1 MLTPDLDIDLL
12 RAFVAVADEGGFT
25 AAADRLGRTQAAV
38 SLKIKRLEAALGKRV
53 LERSSRHLAL
63 TSDGE
68 VLLGYARRL
77 LALNDE
83 TLQRLGAP
91 AISGELRVGVAE
103 YFLPTHLPQALA
115 QFGRSH
121 PGVHV
126 QARVGFAQ
134 DLMAAFERGEL
145 DLVLTRR
152 EKGGGP
158 TGGDSGRLIWRDP
171 LVWVAAQGFDIAAD
185 RPLRLC
191 LLPSPCVYRTHGLA
205 ALDRIGRRWEATY
218 TAPSVLGVQ
227 AAALAGVGI
236 AVLSRS
242 AMIEG
247 LRELDEREGFPMLPE
262 LEVVVLGENGPA
274 AALAQPLIR
283 LILDSARLSLPQ
295 AA

>member
-12 RAFVAVADEGGFT
+12 RAFVAVADAGGFT

-38 SLKIKRLEAALGKRV
+38 SLKIKRLETSLGKRV

-91 AISGELRVGVAE
+91 AISGELRIGVAE
-103 YFLPTHLPQALA
+103 YFLPAHLPRALA

-121 PGVHV
+121 PCVHV

-134 DLMAAFERGEL
+134 DLTAAFERGEL

-158 TGGDSGRLIWRDP
+158 GRLIWRDP
-171 LVWVAAQGFDIAAD
+171 LVWVAAEDAAIAAD

-191 LLPSPCVYRTHGLA
+191 LLPAPCVYRTHGIA
-205 ALDRIGRRWEATY
+205 ALDRIGRRWEAAY

-227 AAALAGVGI
+227 AAALAGVGVAALSQS
-236 AVLSRS
+236 AVVP
-242 AMIEG
+242 G
-247 LRELDEREGFPMLPE
+247 LRVLGTKDFFPELPE
-262 LEVVVLGENGPA
+262 LEVVALGEDGA
-274 AALAQPLIR
+274 ASELAKPLIGA
-283 LILDSARLSLPQ
+283 ILDSVRTIQPR

>member
-12 RAFVAVADEGGFT
+12 RAFVAVADAGGFT

-38 SLKIKRLEAALGKRV
+38 SLKIKRLEASLGKRV
-53 LERSSRHLAL
+53 LERSSRYLAL

-91 AISGELRVGVAE
+91 AISGELRIGVAE
-103 YFLPTHLPQALA
+103 YFLPAHLPRALA

-134 DLMAAFERGEL
+134 DLTAAFERGEL

-158 TGGDSGRLIWRDP
+158 GRLIWRDP
-171 LVWVAAQGFDIAAD
+171 MVWVAAEDAQIAAD

-191 LLPSPCVYRTHGLA
+191 LLPAPCVYRTHGIA
-205 ALDRIGRRWEATY
+205 ALDRIGRRWEAAY

-227 AAALAGVGI
+227 AAALAGVGVAALSQS
-236 AVLSRS
+236 AVVP
-242 AMIEG
+242 G
-247 LRELDEREGFPMLPE
+247 LRVLGPQDFFPDLPE
-262 LEVVVLGENGPA
+262 LEVVVLGEDGPA
-274 AALAQPLIR
+274 SELAKPLIGA
-283 LILDSARLSLPQ
+283 ILDSVRTIMPR

>member
-1 MLTPDLDIDLL
+1 MLTPADLDIDLL

-25 AAADRLGRTQAAV
+25 AAADRLGRTQAAM
-38 SLKIKRLEAALGKRV
+38 SLKIKRLEATLGKRV

-63 TSDGE
+63 TPDGE

-91 AISGELRVGVAE
+91 AISGELKVGVAE

-134 DLMAAFERGEL
+134 DLTTAFERGEL

-152 EKGGGP
+152 ERGGGP
-158 TGGDSGRLIWRDP
+158 GRLIWRDP
-171 LVWVAAQGFDIAAD
+171 MVWVAAEGFDIAAE

-191 LLPSPCVYRTHGLA
+191 LLPHPCVYRTHGIA
-205 ALDRIGRRWEATY
+205 ALDRIGRRWEAAY

-227 AAALAGVGI
+227 AAALAGVGV
-236 AVLSRS
+236 AVLSRT
-242 AMIEG
+242 AMVDG
-247 LRELDEREGFPMLPE
+247 LRELDPSEGFPMLPE
-262 LEVVVLGENGPA
+262 LEVVVLGENGHA
-274 AALAQPLIR
+274 AALAQPLLR
-283 LILDSARLSLPQ
+283 LILDSARLALPQ

>member
-1 MLTPDLDIDLL
+1 MLTLDLDIDLL

-25 AAADRLGRTQAAV
+25 AAANRLGRTQAAV
-38 SLKIKRLEAALGKRV
+38 SLKIKRLEAAIGKRV

-63 TSDGE
+63 TSDGD

-83 TLQRLGAP
+83 TVQRLGAP
-91 AISGELRVGVAE
+91 AIAGELKVGVAE
-103 YFLPTHLPQALA
+103 YFLPAHLPQALA

-121 PGVHV
+121 PRVHV

-158 TGGDSGRLIWRDP
+158 GRLIWRDP
-171 LVWVAAQGFDIAAD
+171 LVWVAAEGFDIAAG

-205 ALDRIGRRWEATY
+205 ALDHIGRRWEAAY

-242 AMIEG
+242 ALVDG
-247 LRELDEREGFPMLPE
+247 LRELTGQDGFPILPE
-262 LEVVVLGENGPA
+262 LEVIVLGEDGPA
-274 AALAQPLIR
+274 AALAKPLIR
-283 LILDSARLSLPQ
+283 AIIDNARAALPH